1 VIVSIT
7 TESLTFDNGRG
18 DRLAA
23 RLERPETARGF
34 ALFAPCFTCGKDHL
48 AAVRI
53 SRRLAELGIATLRLD
68 FTGLGD
74 SEGEFGTAGFS
85 DHVADLVA
93 AAAFLDARREA
104 PALLVG
110 HSLGGATAI
119 AAASQIVSVKAV
131 ATIGAPFDIEH
142 VLEHF
147 GPALREIEAEGEAE
161 VTLAGREFEVSDE
174 FIAETR
180 GHDQAARLAELGRA
194 LLVMHA
200 PTDSVVGIEN
210 AGEIFAAAKHPKSFV
225 SLADADHLLTREEDA
240 DYAAEIIAAWVARW
254 L

>member
-1 VIVSIT
+1 MPRVT
-7 TESLTFDNGRG
+7 TEALTFDNGRG

-23 RLERPETARGF
+23 RLERPEEGVRGF

-53 SRRLAELGIATLRLD
+53 SRCLAERGIGTLRLD

-74 SEGEFGTAGFS
+74 SEGDFGRAGFA
-85 DHVADLVA
+85 DHVEDVA
-93 AAAFLDARREA
+93 AAASFLEERGEA

-110 HSLGGATAI
+110 HSLGGAAVI
-119 AAASQIVSVKAV
+119 AAASRIASAKAV
-131 ATIGAPFDIEH
+131 ATVGAPFDVAH

-147 GPALREIEAEGEAE
+147 GPALREIEAEGEAD
-161 VTLAGREFEVSDE
+161 VRLAGREFQVTDE

-200 PTDSVVGIEN
+200 PTDNVVGIDN
-210 AGEIFAAAKHPKSFV
+210 AGEIFGAARHPKSFV
-225 SLADADHLLTREEDA
+225 SLADADHLLSKAADA
-240 DYAAEIIAAWVARW
+240 EYAAAIIAAWAERW